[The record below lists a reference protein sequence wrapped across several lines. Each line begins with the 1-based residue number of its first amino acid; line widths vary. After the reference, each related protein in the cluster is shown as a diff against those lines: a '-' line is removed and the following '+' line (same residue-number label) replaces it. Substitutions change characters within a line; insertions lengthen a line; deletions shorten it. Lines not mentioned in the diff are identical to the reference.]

1 MKTAITIENQS
12 GDVATYVAAPPEW
25 MKWEIKTGK
34 TIQQA
39 NEIGISDLLF
49 LAYNAMKRE
58 SAGKPVKPYEV
69 WAETVADV
77 TFGDQDPKAI
87 SEAVSA
93 D

>member
-1 MKTAITIENQS
+1 MKTALTIEYSS

-58 SAGKPVKPYEV
+58 SAGKAVKPFEV
-69 WAETVADV
+69 WCETVTDINMGE
-77 TFGDQDPKAI
+77 TENPKAT
-87 SEAVSA
+87 SREQ
-93 D
+93 

>member
-1 MKTAITIENQS
+1 MKTAITIEFQS
-12 GDVATYVAAPPEW
+12 GEVATYIAAPPEW
-25 MKWEIKTGK
+25 MKWENKTGK

-58 SAGKPVKPYEV
+58 NAGKPVKPFEV
-69 WAETVADV
+69 WAETVSDV
-77 TFGDQDPKAI
+77 SFGNQDPKAT

-93 D
+93 G

>member
-1 MKTAITIENQS
+1 MKTAITIEFQS
-12 GDVATYVAAPPEW
+12 GEVATYMAAPPEW
-25 MKWEIKTGK
+25 MKWENKTGK

-58 SAGKPVKPYEV
+58 NAGKPVKPFEV
-69 WAETVADV
+69 WAETVSDV
-77 TFGDQDPKAI
+77 TFSDSDPKAI

-93 D
+93 G